1 MSDYLKKCSYELPVH
16 FSRVVVLLHNN
27 HIVQKLNS
35 EHVSSFE
42 DDESMHVGVVLM
54 LLQMYVWLSG

>member
-1 MSDYLKKCSYELPVH
+1 M
-16 FSRVVVLLHNN
+16 LLHNN
-27 HIVQKLNS
+27 NIVQKLNS

>member
-27 HIVQKLNS
+27 NIVQKLNS

-42 DDESMHVGVVLM
+42 DDESMHVGIVLM